1 MSRRLALV
9 LSVLICG
16 SDRGGAADLPTGS
29 AQSRKVSLSN
39 ITGRVA
45 VVDGRTLWFAGR
57 RILVTLNGIDSCDL
71 PQWAFDPGPNDNS
84 SFLRP
89 IPCGALAKAWLKRSI
104 GHRAVTCQLM
114 TSPGSIAASGI
125 CQAGNMDLAHEM
137 LRVGLARLTTA
148 FRSNPRYF
156 ATQRRAVGARYGIW
170 ATYVLDMA
178 EWRQKAVDKT
188 LGRKPLADINLL
200 AEHQNEI
207 TPPFA
212 DAHHYP
218 TRRDR

>member
-1 MSRRLALV
+1 MIRRLALV

-45 VVDGRTLWFAGR
+45 VVDGRTLWFADR

-104 GHRAVTCQLM
+104 GHRAVTCQLV

-156 ATQRRAVGARYGIW
+156 ATQRRAVGARYGMW
-170 ATYVLDMA
+170 ATLCPRHGGVAPKGGGQDA
-178 EWRQKAVDKT
+178 RSQAI
-188 LGRKPLADINLL
+188 GR
-200 AEHQNEI
+200 HQSACRAPKRDHASVRRCAPSTN
-207 TPPFA
+207 PP
-212 DAHHYP
+212 
-218 TRRDR
+218 